1 MRILGI
7 ECASVT
13 ASAAVWEDGALLC
26 EAFNATRLTHS
37 QTLLPM
43 VRDMLQNARLR
54 LAEIDGLA
62 VAAGPGS
69 FTGLRIGIAA
79 VKGMAMALDIPC
91 AGVSTLEAMAY
102 GLPAH
107 GAVVLPVM
115 DARCGQVYAAAFACE
130 NDVPRRLWED
140 LAVSIDELGDRLA
153 SLGQSDLLLVGDGAR
168 LCYDRLRARCPG
180 LRLAPA
186 QLRAPRAAGVCLAAA
201 AAGRMGPARDLTP
214 CYLRLPQAE
223 RELRA
228 RQADQKQATSQMI

>member
-13 ASAAVWEDGALLC
+13 ASAAVWEDGVLLC

-54 LAEIDGLA
+54 LEDTDCFA

-79 VKGMAMALDIPC
+79 VKGMAMALDKPC

-102 GLPAH
+102 GFPAA
-107 GAVVLPVM
+107 GAVVAPVM
-115 DARCGQVYAAAFACE
+115 DARCSQVYAAAFAYE
-130 NDVPRRLWED
+130 NDLPRRLWD
-140 LAVSIDELGDRLA
+140 DMAVSIDELGDRLA
-153 SLGQSDLLLVGDGAR
+153 ALGRPALLVGDGAK
-168 LCYDRLRARCPG
+168 LCLDRLGARCPD

-186 QLRAPRAAGVCLAAA
+186 HLRYARAAGVCLAAA
-201 AAGRMGPARDLTP
+201 AAGRMGPVRDLTP

-223 RELRA
+223 RELLA
-228 RQADQKQATSQMI
+228 KQARAE